1 MYNRWDNPSSLY
13 LIMHVEDCAL
23 LSMDPMF
30 HCHSHMRTW
39 CTQALRVP
47 FRLFLSADDYLSL
60 RLPGVNS
67 QYDARNSQSSR
78 AKIARKRLPGVHGRR
93 LPGVHRR
100 SEQPIRWSSMWPDT
114 TTSVLEELRRMVHL
128 WAIHRQTFLK
138 SAKILKSKRLRG
150 HTVEISS
157 SPFAR
162 RLYKKLSMSKSHKQR
177 RHFDTRYFEIFWNVA
192 PHVQICCS
200 TRLSKY
206 TYNETT
212 TAGIHLR
219 SAGCWNDVRM
229 HTFCS
234 PGGWNHI
241 QHLGL
246 KLQPGSSRTTVS
258 TSRVHVAAMDMMLT
272 ILHRI
277 TALV

>member
-67 QYDARNSQSSR
+67 QYVARSARSSR
-78 AKIARKRLPGVHGRR
+78 TNIARRRLPGVHGRR
-93 LPGVHRR
+93 LPEVHGR

-177 RHFDTRYFEIFWNVA
+177 RHFDTRYFEIFW
-192 PHVQICCS
+192 HVPPMYKFAVHQP
-200 TRLSKY
+200 L
-206 TYNETT
+206 E
-212 TAGIHLR
+212 IHLQWNYL
-219 SAGCWNDVRM
+219 CW
-229 HTFCS
+229 HTS
-234 PGGWNHI
+234 VLRGMLEWRKNAYILLARWVESH
-241 QHLGL
+241 
-246 KLQPGSSRTTVS
+246 S
-258 TSRVHVAAMDMMLT
+258 TSRA
-272 ILHRI
+272 
-277 TALV
+277 